1 LNPPSRNGRGAV
13 LSAER
18 VRPSPPQAG
27 RAMRLLW
34 AVLVAGVAATA
45 HAQQASAVR
54 VIDGETLRYGRER
67 IRILGIDA
75 PETENRARCDA
86 ERQLAAKATMTLT
99 DIISGKRLEIERHGK
114 DRFGRTLADVGEM
127 LIMANVAVR
136 WGNGVEQA
144 LERVTS
150 DRRPDWCAKLA
161 R

>member
-1 LNPPSRNGRGAV
+1 
-13 LSAER
+13 
-18 VRPSPPQAG
+18 
-27 RAMRLLW
+27 MRLLW
-34 AVLVAGVAATA
+34 AVLVAVVAANA
-45 HAQQASAVR
+45 QAQQASAVR
-54 VIDGETLRYGRER
+54 VVDGETLIYGRER

-99 DIISGKRLEIERHGK
+99 NIIIGKRLEVERHGK
-114 DRFGRTLADVGEM
+114 DRFGRTLAYIRISGVDVGEM

-136 WGNGVEQA
+136 WGDGAKEA

-150 DRRPDWCAKLA
+150 NRRPDWCARLA